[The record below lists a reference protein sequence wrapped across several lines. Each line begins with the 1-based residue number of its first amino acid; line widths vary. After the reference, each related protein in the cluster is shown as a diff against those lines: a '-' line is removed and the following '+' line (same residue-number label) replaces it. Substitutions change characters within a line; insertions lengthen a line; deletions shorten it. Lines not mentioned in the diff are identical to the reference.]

1 MNPLLVFFFIS
12 MMLDDL
18 IFKGGNLI
26 KYLIYTSLIYWV
38 FCIFFPKTPY
48 QTASKKLAIAS
59 YSQSYDPTI
68 YTRMNLETK
77 NAKLFL
83 EKLEKETGKKYTLTL
98 FFAKCAGEIYNKFPE
113 INVSMRYG
121 ALFRKKTSD
130 MAVLVDVEG
139 KVNYLNKKI
148 KI

>member
-1 MNPLLVFFFIS
+1 MILEDFL
-12 MMLDDL
+12 
-18 IFKGGNLI
+18 FKEGKLI
-26 KYLIYTSLIYWV
+26 KYLLYTTISYW
-38 FCIFFPKTPY
+38 IFYSFVPKTPY

-77 NAKLFL
+77 NAKAFL
-83 EKLEKETGKKYTLTL
+83 EKLEKETGKKFTLTL

-113 INVSMRYG
+113 INVAMRFGSLYP
-121 ALFRKKTSD
+121 KKTVD

-139 KVNYLNKKI
+139 KVK
-148 KI
+148 